1 MSVLTKMTFAN
12 IFPYRI
18 IKAVFSRIYR
28 RIPIDRNVIKSFLAW
43 KTLWRQAKVRHDA
56 SAPVCI
62 AFDVCAA
69 VSLSQ
74 TGRDFIEKLSRTGIP
89 FTVFDT
95 RTTSPDMPRIDYS
108 PPNESRE
115 IVASSILHFSTDSFP
130 KPHGIPN
137 AITPFWEFESGMTE
151 ARPFLFKNVST
162 AIVFSDFCKCM
173 VQASVPKHTK
183 VIKIRYPFTLP
194 AQRTQGKDMIRKAI
208 GLSVSDFI
216 VFFNFDFRSGYNR
229 KNPQAVISAFARA
242 LKGVSSAK
250 LLFKVSGAEFCA
262 NEFKDFSRLI
272 ETAGIQKQTV
282 VIDGYLPHEQ
292 VLDAIYAS
300 DVYLSLHRGEGLGL
314 GMLEAMSVGT
324 PVICTNYGGNT
335 EFCNGKTAFLVNY
348 TLQPCTDDFFMYRF
362 VKKWAE
368 PDIEEAAKYLVAIKG
383 DPQLGFTKAFA
394 AMDYIA
400 KYYTLDGFMN
410 DVNGHIIRHWK

>member
-1 MSVLTKMTFAN
+1 MRTLIK
-12 IFPYRI
+12 I
-18 IKAVFSRIYR
+18 IRTRIYR
-28 RIPIDRNVIKSFLAW
+28 WMPIDRNVIKSLWAW
-43 KTLWRQAKVRHDA
+43 KALWRQARIRHDA
-56 SAPVCI
+56 SAPICI

-74 TGRDFIEKLSRTGIP
+74 AGRDFVEKLSSTGIP
-89 FTVFDT
+89 FSVFDT
-95 RTTSPDMPRIDYS
+95 RTISPGMPRIDYS

-137 AITPFWEFESGMTE
+137 AITPFWEFESGMAE

-162 AIVFSDFCKCM
+162 AIVFSDFCKRM
-173 VQASVPKHTK
+173 VQASAPKNTT

-194 AQRTQGKDMIRKAI
+194 AHRTQSKDIIRKAL
-208 GLSVSDFI
+208 GLSMSDFV

-229 KNPQAVISAFARA
+229 KNPQAVISAFAKA

-250 LLFKVSGAEFCA
+250 LLFKVSGVDFFA
-262 NEFKDFSRLI
+262 NEFKDFSRSI
-272 ETAGIQKQTV
+272 ETAGIEKQTV
-282 VIDGYLPHEQ
+282 VIDGYLPHEE

-335 EFCNGKTAFLVNY
+335 EFCNRKTAFLVNY
-348 TLQPCTDDFFMYRF
+348 TLQPCIDDFFMYRF
-362 VKKWAE
+362 VKKWAD
-368 PDIEEAAKYLVAIKG
+368 PDVQEAAKYLVAIRAN
-383 DPQLGFTKAFA
+383 PNLGISKAFA
-394 AMDYIA
+394 AKDYIE
-400 KYYTLDGFMN
+400 KNYSLDGFKN
-410 DVNGHIIRHWK
+410 DVNDFITYYRH

>member
-1 MSVLTKMTFAN
+1 MTPSNFFPSRMTRTFLT
-12 IFPYRI
+12 
-18 IKAVFSRIYR
+18 RIYR
-28 RIPIDRNVIKSFLAW
+28 RMPIDRNVIKSLWTW
-43 KTLWRQAKVRHDA
+43 KALWRQARIHYDA
-56 SAPVCI
+56 SAPICI

-74 TGRDFIEKLSRTGIP
+74 AGRDFVEKLSKAGIP

-95 RTTSPDMPRIDYS
+95 RMTAPDMPRIDYS
-108 PPNESRE
+108 PPNESKE
-115 IVASSILHFSTDSFP
+115 IVASSILHFSTDTFP
-130 KPHGIPN
+130 KPHGISN

-173 VQASVPKHTK
+173 VQASAPKNTK

-194 AQRTQGKDMIRKAI
+194 AQRTQSKDIIRKAI
-208 GLSVSDFI
+208 GLSMSDFI

-229 KNPQAVISAFARA
+229 KNPQAVISAFARVF
-242 LKGVSSAK
+242 KGVSSAK

-262 NEFKDFSRLI
+262 NEFKDFARLI
-272 ETAGIQKQTV
+272 ETAGIKKQTV
-282 VIDGYLPHEQ
+282 VIDGYLPHEE

-348 TLQPCTDDFFMYRF
+348 KLQPCTDDFFMYRF

-368 PDIEEAAKYLVAIKG
+368 PDVEEAAKYLLAIKG
-383 DPQLGFTKAFA
+383 NPKLGSTKAFA
-394 AMDYIA
+394 AMENIA
-400 KYYTLDGFMN
+400 KYYSFEGFMN
-410 DVNGHIIRHWK
+410 DISNHIICHRS